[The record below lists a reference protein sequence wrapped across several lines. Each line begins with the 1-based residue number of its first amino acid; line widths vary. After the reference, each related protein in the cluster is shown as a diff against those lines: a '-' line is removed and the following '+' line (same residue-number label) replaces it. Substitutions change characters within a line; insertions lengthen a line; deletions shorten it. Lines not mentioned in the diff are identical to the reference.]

1 MSKSN
6 QNGVSRNPEVLVRPS
21 MWLIRFPNKLR
32 ILAEVSQE
40 ATGNRRSLKPLEITN
55 AV

>member
-1 MSKSN
+1 MSKSS

-21 MWLIRFPNKLR
+21 RWLIRVPNKLR
-32 ILAEVSQE
+32 LLAEVSQE